1 MALMLPNHLSE
12 VHKMAQYDL
21 VETPLDF
28 SINPFEEEV
37 SLINQKETE
46 VVSQDNMQPLNGN
59 SQSWITEKN
68 HKLLHY
74 YFREV
79 ETEPLF
85 TPREEVEVAIKIKKY
100 EERIK
105 KIKNLL
111 DKAVRPEAHDRAM
124 RQYGNDIRYSSPHS
138 RSSSSKGKSSLR
150 GAKTAS
156 TYTSSKR
163 IQRLF
168 ALMRAYSNELK
179 MLKERFIKA
188 NLRFVVTIAKKYIGR
203 GVPFA
208 DLIQEG
214 NIGLIKAV
222 EKFDHSKGY
231 KFSTYA
237 SYWIIQRISRAIC
250 DQTRIIRLPV
260 RVLEQATKVYKTTTM
275 LQNKN
280 GRKPEVDEIAQ
291 ESGLSV
297 KKVKK
302 AIDSTPSVVY
312 LDIPS
317 SNPDHEKNTLLDL
330 VSDRGPSTD
339 LLLARVTMNEK
350 IEEALS
356 SLSDREEEI
365 LRMRFGIGYDDS
377 YTLDEIGNR
386 YKLTKERIRQ
396 IEKSALRKLK
406 EEKVGTLLRDFIE

>member
-1 MALMLPNHLSE
+1 MSE
-12 VHKMAQYDL
+12 IHKMTQYDF
-21 VETPLDF
+21 VEAPLDF
-28 SINPFEEEV
+28 STKSYEEEV
-37 SLINQKETE
+37 SLINQKEKEPIVLDTI
-46 VVSQDNMQPLNGN
+46 QPSN
-59 SQSWITEKN
+59 SNRHRWITEKD
-68 HKLLHY
+68 HELLQY

-85 TPREEVEVAIKIKKY
+85 TQSEEVEVAIRIKKY
-100 EERIK
+100 KERIK

-111 DKAVRPEAHDRAM
+111 NKAM
-124 RQYGNDIRYSSPHS
+124 RQSGNDIRYFSFHF
-138 RSSSSKGKSSLR
+138 SSSSRKKKSPLR
-150 GAKTAS
+150 GAKTVS
-156 TYTSSKR
+156 RYTPSKR
-163 IQRLF
+163 IQRLST
-168 ALMRAYSNELK
+168 LMRTYSNEAK
-179 MLKERFIKA
+179 MLRERFIKA
-188 NLRFVVTIAKKYIGR
+188 NLRLVVTIAKKYIGR
-203 GVPFA
+203 GLPFA

-260 RVLEQATKVYKTTTM
+260 RVLEQSTKVYKTTTM
-275 LQNKN
+275 LQSKN

-297 KKVKK
+297 KEVKK
-302 AIDSTPSVVY
+302 AIDSTPCVVY

-317 SNPDHEKNTLLDL
+317 SNPNHEKNTLLDL

-339 LLLARVTMNEK
+339 LLLAKVTMNKK

-396 IEKSALRKLK
+396 IEMRALQKLK
-406 EEKVGTLLRDFIE
+406 EHEVGTLLRDFIE

>member
-1 MALMLPNHLSE
+1 MT
-12 VHKMAQYDL
+12 QYDF
-21 VETPLDF
+21 VEAPLDF
-28 SINPFEEEV
+28 STKSYEEEV
-37 SLINQKETE
+37 SLINQKEKEPIVLDTI
-46 VVSQDNMQPLNGN
+46 QPSN
-59 SQSWITEKN
+59 SNRHRWITEKD
-68 HKLLHY
+68 HELLQY

-85 TPREEVEVAIKIKKY
+85 TQSEEVEVAIRIKKY
-100 EERIK
+100 KERIK

-111 DKAVRPEAHDRAM
+111 NKAM
-124 RQYGNDIRYSSPHS
+124 RQSGNDIRYFSFHF
-138 RSSSSKGKSSLR
+138 SSSSRKKKSPLR
-150 GAKTAS
+150 GAKTVS
-156 TYTSSKR
+156 RYTPSKR
-163 IQRLF
+163 IQRLST
-168 ALMRAYSNELK
+168 LMRTYSNEAK
-179 MLKERFIKA
+179 MLRERFIKA
-188 NLRFVVTIAKKYIGR
+188 NLRLVVTIAKKYIGR
-203 GVPFA
+203 GLPFA

-260 RVLEQATKVYKTTTM
+260 RVLEQSTKVYKTTTM
-275 LQNKN
+275 LQSKN

-297 KKVKK
+297 KEVKK
-302 AIDSTPSVVY
+302 AIDSTPCVVY

-317 SNPDHEKNTLLDL
+317 SNPNHEKNTLLDL

-396 IEKSALRKLK
+396 IEMRALQKLK
-406 EEKVGTLLRDFIE
+406 EHEVGTLLRGFMEW